1 VSERRTITVGA
12 LARVEGE
19 GALHMVVEGGRLTEL
34 RLEIYEPPRFFE
46 AFLRGRAAAELPDLV
61 ARICGICPVA
71 YQMSAVQ
78 ALEAVFGVEIEPG
91 IRALRRLYYC
101 GEWLESHLL
110 HMVFLAAPDFLGL
123 DDGFEVA
130 RLHRAEVER
139 ALRLRKLGNRIISLL
154 GARPVNPVGVCV
166 GGFHRIPSRA
176 ELSDLAEELRRA
188 RGEAETLL
196 RWLASLAVPARPS
209 AIELVSLRHAAEYPM
224 NEGRIISSAGLD
236 LPAPAFFEHFA
247 ESQVPHSNA
256 LHCRRRDGGGP
267 YLVGPLARLLLNRDH
282 LSPAARAACDAL
294 GPRFERPD
302 PYASLFARG
311 IEVIQAIDDALHVL
325 DGFEPPRRPSAEWEP
340 RTGVGHGATEAPRGL
355 LYIRVETDGRGDVA
369 EIRIV
374 PPTSQNQAR
383 IEEDLRELAP
393 EVLTLSDEDARRR
406 CETAIRNYDPCISCA
421 THFLRLDIERRP
433 GSGSPG
439 GEEPCASS

>member
-1 VSERRTITVGA
+1 VSGRRTIEVGA

-19 GALHMVVEGGRLTEL
+19 GALHLVVENGRLVEL

-71 YQMSAVQ
+71 YQMSAVH
-78 ALEAVFGVEIEPG
+78 ALESIFGVEIEPG
-91 IRALRRLYYC
+91 TRALRRLYYC

-123 DDGFEVA
+123 ADGFEVA
-130 RLHRAEVER
+130 RLQRGQVER

-166 GGFHRIPSRA
+166 GGFHRVPTRS
-176 ELSDLAEELRRA
+176 ELADLAEELRRA

-196 RWLASLAVPARPS
+196 RWLATLAVPARP
-209 AIELVSLRHAAEYPM
+209 AEIELVALRHAGEYPM
-224 NEGRIISSAGLD
+224 NEGNLVSSAGLD
-236 LPAPAFFEHFA
+236 VPASAFFDHFA

-256 LHCRRRDGGGP
+256 LHCRRRGGGP
-267 YLVGPLARLLLNRDH
+267 YLVGPLARLLLNRDR

-294 GPRFERPD
+294 GTRFERPD

-311 IEVIQAIDDALHVL
+311 IEVIQAIDDAVRAI
-325 DGFEPPRRPSAEWEP
+325 DAFEPPREASAGWAP
-340 RTGVGHGATEAPRGL
+340 RAGIGHGATEAPRGL
-355 LYIRVETDGRGDVA
+355 LYIRVETDARGDVA

-383 IEEDLRELAP
+383 IEEDLRTLAP
-393 EVLTLSDEDARRR
+393 EVLTLSDEEARRR

-433 GSGSPG
+433 GTGPPEG
-439 GEEPCASS
+439 TPCASS